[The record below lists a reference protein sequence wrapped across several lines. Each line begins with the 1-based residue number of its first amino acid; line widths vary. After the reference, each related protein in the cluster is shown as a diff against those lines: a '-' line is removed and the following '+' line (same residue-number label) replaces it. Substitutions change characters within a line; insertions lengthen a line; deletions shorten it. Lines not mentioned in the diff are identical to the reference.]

1 MDLSSLLT
9 PDKPT
14 TLKPPSTESNL
25 GFLSSFTDKALIPT
39 KDEKKDKVEDD
50 GKKAE
55 RFK

>member
-1 MDLSSLLT
+1 MDLSSLLA